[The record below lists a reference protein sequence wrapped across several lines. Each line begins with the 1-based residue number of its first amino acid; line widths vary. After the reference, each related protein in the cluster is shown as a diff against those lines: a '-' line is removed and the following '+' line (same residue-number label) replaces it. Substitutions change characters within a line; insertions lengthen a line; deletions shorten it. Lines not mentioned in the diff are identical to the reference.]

1 MMMKGHKRKM
11 MYQEDP
17 YGGPMEGAAPIPA
30 DMPADMPAP
39 QAAAAPSPDDLM
51 AQAEQ
56 EQAAKAQAIAAALPE
71 VEEALEVKLLTSIVD
86 KLNELAVMGVGEGMA
101 QPLVYEETEKKV
113 QELPLEVAVPLL
125 MAMGA
130 IAEIG
135 AASGIDVSKYAIDPQ
150 DLGSNAGL
158 RKAAGLIDMLMKDDA
173 LLAALGPQDATLEG
187 EEMAEAPPVEMADEF
202 NEEDEALMDMM

>member
-1 MMMKGHKRKM
+1 MAYKKM
-11 MYQEDP
+11 MAQEDP
-17 YGGPMEGAAPIPA
+17 YAAG
-30 DMPADMPAP
+30 PAP
-39 QAAAAPSPDDLM
+39 MDAPPAPMPDAAGAPPQAAAPSPDELM
-51 AQAEQ
+51 AQVEQ

-86 KLNELAVMGVGEGMA
+86 KLNELAVMVVGEGMA